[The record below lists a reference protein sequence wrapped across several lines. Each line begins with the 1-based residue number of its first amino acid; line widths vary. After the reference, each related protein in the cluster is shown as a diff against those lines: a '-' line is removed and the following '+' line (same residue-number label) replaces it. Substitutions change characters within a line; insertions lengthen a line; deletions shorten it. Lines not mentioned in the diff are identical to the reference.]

1 MSEVMISQRRPL
13 SRQTVTAEEIVSRVE
28 RALLT
33 EVRLTPKPGLVDI
46 RNAGAHRDMD
56 LASFEASTAA
66 VAPWME
72 KFFIM
77 GHDTANITP
86 EQVLT
91 MLRPVGMACETD
103 MLEATGGVNTHRGA
117 IFAFGLL
124 CAAAGRLVARGEPVE
139 QHRVCDRVARFCRG
153 LVGRELSSPEGMKVS
168 KGEEHFL
175 RYGLSGARGEAESGF
190 RTVRTQAMPVF
201 NRVMADTGDTNL
213 ALLQTLLHLMAWNDD
228 TNLVSRGGLEGL
240 NFVQQQAQKLLWEGG
255 VLTDGGLEALRRLD
269 DELIIRHLSPGGSAD
284 LLAVTWFLSGF
295 PAGEL
300 FLH

>member
-13 SRQTVTAEEIVSRVE
+13 SRQTVTAEEMVSRVE

-124 CAAAGRLVARGEPVE
+124 SAAAGRLVARGEPVE

-168 KGEEHFL
+168 KGEGHFL

-201 NRVMADTGDTNL
+201 NRVM
-213 ALLQTLLHLMAWNDD
+213 
-228 TNLVSRGGLEGL
+228 V
-240 NFVQQQAQKLLWEGG
+240 
-255 VLTDGGLEALRRLD
+255 
-269 DELIIRHLSPGGSAD
+269 IRSEIN
-284 LLAVTWFLSGF
+284 T
-295 PAGEL
+295 
-300 FLH
+300 

>member
-13 SRQTVTAEEIVSRVE
+13 SRHVVTAEEMVSRVE

-124 CAAAGRLVARGEPVE
+124 SAAAGRLVARGEPVE
-139 QHRVCDRVARFCRG
+139 CGEVIIYAWMDRRRENSEKPYGTRLGAGQAVSAR
-153 LVGRELSSPEGMKVS
+153 LVGK
-168 KGEEHFL
+168 
-175 RYGLSGARGEAESGF
+175 
-190 RTVRTQAMPVF
+190 
-201 NRVMADTGDTNL
+201 
-213 ALLQTLLHLMAWNDD
+213 
-228 TNLVSRGGLEGL
+228 
-240 NFVQQQAQKLLWEGG
+240 
-255 VLTDGGLEALRRLD
+255 
-269 DELIIRHLSPGGSAD
+269 
-284 LLAVTWFLSGF
+284 
-295 PAGEL
+295 
-300 FLH
+300 